1 VVAVVL
7 AIQAAAQ
14 AHCGRDGLRQWPLIM
29 PQQQQVCSL
38 RLLLAPV
45 REVGAECC
53 CRCYSSSPFLPPSYT
68 IVLTLSLALPPQM
81 AVGPICSW
89 RRPAGLFSALLAA
102 VPDLRAALLRPFEPV
117 LAQQQPDW
125 ALRCMALLEA
135 GIRCVWQQ

>member
-1 VVAVVL
+1 MVAVVL

-29 PQQQQVCSL
+29 LQQQQVCSL

-68 IVLTLSLALPPQM
+68 IVLTLSLAPPPNGCRSYM
-81 AVGPICSW
+81 
-89 RRPAGLFSALLAA
+89 
-102 VPDLRAALLRPFEPV
+102 
-117 LAQQQPDW
+117 
-125 ALRCMALLEA
+125 
-135 GIRCVWQQ
+135 